1 MRAGEGLITYMRT
14 DSLQM
19 ATSAISDIRQVVNR
33 LHGSSYLPD
42 SPRTYK

>member
-1 MRAGEGLITYMRT
+1 MCAGEGFITYMRT

-19 ATSAISDIRQVVNR
+19 AASAISEIRQVVER
-33 LHGSSYLPD
+33 LHGSSYLHD